1 MAYAPL
7 RKAGKFLSLPPNTLR
22 KYADKGKINS
32 IKNEARQRLY
42 DVIKDSGS
50 GLNFKRKG
58 LQGLLVRLMHG
69 DKLTTVVACRDRLCR
84 FGFEVFPSMAEQNS
98 GSIVVLAK
106 PEHCPETELTADLLA
121 TLHVF
126 SCRMHGLRSY
136 RKKIKEDSSLP

>member
-32 IKNEARQRLY
+32 IKNEAGQRLY

-50 GLNFKRKG
+50 GLTFKRKG

-69 DKLTTVVACRDRLCR
+69 DKLTTVVA
-84 FGFEVFPSMAEQNS
+84 
-98 GSIVVLAK
+98 
-106 PEHCPETELTADLLA
+106 
-121 TLHVF
+121 
-126 SCRMHGLRSY
+126 
-136 RKKIKEDSSLP
+136 